1 MDEFCRPGGQQAAE
15 IVRWAGG
22 KAPMFGRNVV
32 ISVLNVSLDSWLPQE
47 IVLMHEY
54 LSPGRFI
61 DSDHLSVVEFAE
73 KHRGNSRDPLE
84 QAINLYYAVRE
95 AVRYNPYTFSLDPN
109 TLRGSYA
116 LAAGESYCVPKATL
130 LAGAARH
137 CGIPA
142 RIGLAD
148 VRNHL
153 STPRLLEL
161 LKSDVFAMH
170 GYTELHLN
178 DRWVKA
184 TPAFNQGLCELFNVA
199 PLEFDGIN
207 DSVFHPFNRDGE
219 QLMEY
224 LIDHGQFTDVP
235 EAFFFEHLEKCYPH
249 LFRDQSPVLPGD
261 MQSDLSRA

>member
-1 MDEFCRPGGQQAAE
+1 M
-15 IVRWAGG
+15 
-22 KAPMFGRNVV
+22 
-32 ISVLNVSLDSWLPQE
+32 
-47 IVLMHEY
+47 
-54 LSPGRFI
+54 
-61 DSDHLSVVEFAE
+61 
-73 KHRGNSRDPLE
+73 
-84 QAINLYYAVRE
+84 RE
-95 AVRYNPYTFSLDPN
+95 AVRYNPYTFSRDPQ
-109 TLRGSYA
+109 TLCGSYA
-116 LAAGESYCVPKATL
+116 LATGESYCVPKATL

-161 LKSDVFAMH
+161 LKSDMFAMH
-170 GYTELHLN
+170 GYTEFYLQ

-184 TPAFNQGLCELFNVA
+184 TPAFNQKLCELFNVA

-219 QLMEY
+219 KLMEY
-224 LIDHGQFTDVP
+224 LIDHGQFADVP

-249 LFRDQSPVLPGD
+249 LFGEQLSPLLGD